1 MSPSIV
7 VGLALQEPL
16 ATCSPASCSS
26 MERPFEVGEMIEVS
40 GVKGEVKEVNWRSAH
55 IEAFGGAIQVVPNST
70 LN

>member
-1 MSPSIV
+1 
-7 VGLALQEPL
+7 
-16 ATCSPASCSS
+16 